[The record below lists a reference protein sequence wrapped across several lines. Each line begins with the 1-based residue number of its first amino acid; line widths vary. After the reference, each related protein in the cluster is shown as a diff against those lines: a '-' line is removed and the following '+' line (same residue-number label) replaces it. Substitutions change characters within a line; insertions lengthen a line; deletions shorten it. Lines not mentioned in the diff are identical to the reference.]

1 MKSTLFLV
9 AFAISMF
16 SSAYA
21 QLNPPT
27 YYGNG
32 AGTLGKGSSYFGF
45 QAGKSVTEANE
56 GGESYNSFFGDLCGQ
71 ATTTGFGN
79 TAMGHR
85 ALYSNVS
92 YGSNTAIGFRALEYN
107 TASSNTAVG
116 YSSLQHNSTGTSNV
130 AVGSQSMDYNRTG
143 TGNTAI
149 GSFTMTYNQTG
160 NESTALGYFVM
171 TNSTASF
178 NTVIGAWAGYNN
190 SSGSNNTSMGH
201 KSLYENTSGHINS
214 AYGMH
219 ALANN
224 ETGSLNSAF
233 GAHAGPTLANL
244 SNTTALGYNAVP
256 TASNQVRIGNTS
268 VTSIGG
274 KVSWS
279 TFSDGR
285 FKKDVREDVSG
296 LEFIKQLRP
305 VSYTLDDNAI
315 DKFLQIP
322 DTLQSEK
329 TSAKKN
335 VIRHT
340 GFIAQE
346 VEAVV
351 RDAGYVFDGVESPQ
365 NKGDH
370 YAIRYAE
377 FVVPLVKAVQE
388 LSKEVEVLKQQLAT
402 FENPGATRSV
412 GDAVLFQNSP
422 NPFSAGTEVKVSLPE
437 STGYARLMIY
447 TLEGKQVKS
456 LPIQDRGDVTVK
468 VQSGEGLSAGM
479 YLYTLIVDG
488 KVIDTKRMIL
498 TDH

>member
-1 MKSTLFLV
+1 MKSCLLSV

-56 GGESYNSFFGDLCGQ
+56 GGESHNSFFGDLCGQ

-79 TAMGHR
+79 TAMGAQ

-92 YGSNTAIGFRALEYN
+92 EGANTAIGYRALEYN
-107 TASSNTAVG
+107 TSHNNTAVG
-116 YSSLQHNSTGTSNV
+116 YFSLQGNTTGTSNV
-130 AVGSQSMDYNRTG
+130 AVGSQSLDNNRTG
-143 TGNTAI
+143 SGNCAI
-149 GSFTMTYNQTG
+149 GNFALNNNQTG
-160 NESTALGYFVM
+160 SENTVMGYFAM
-171 TNSTASF
+171 ANARASF
-178 NTVIGAWAGYNN
+178 NTAVGGWAAHKNN
-190 SSGSNNTSMGH
+190 SGTNNTATGY
-201 KSLYENTSGHINS
+201 KSLYENVSGHVNS
-214 AYGMH
+214 AYGLQ
-219 ALANN
+219 ALSKN

-233 GAHAGPTLANL
+233 GAHAGPTLTNL
-244 SNTTALGYNAVP
+244 SNTTALGYGATP
-256 TASNQVRIGNTS
+256 TASNQVRIGNNS

-285 FKKDVREDVSG
+285 FKREVREDVSG
-296 LEFIKQLRP
+296 LEFINQLRP

-315 DKFLQIP
+315 DKFLRIP
-322 DTLQSEK
+322 DSLQSENK
-329 TSAKKN
+329 SAKKN

-351 RDAGYVFDGVESPQ
+351 RNAGYVFDGVESPQ
-365 NKGDH
+365 SKDDH

-388 LSKEVEVLKQQLAT
+388 LSKEVEVLKQQLAS
-402 FENPGATRSV
+402 FENPGSTGPAS
-412 GDAVLFQNSP
+412 GALLFQNTP
-422 NPFSAGTEVKVSLPE
+422 NPYSTATEIKVSLPE
-437 STGYARLMIY
+437 STGYARIMVY
-447 TLEGKQVKS
+447 TLEGKQVKV
-456 LPIQDRGDVTVK
+456 LPIQERGDVMVK
-468 VQSGEGLSAGM
+468 LQSGDGLSAGM

-498 TDH
+498 TDR